1 MNLMTIQNLRRP
13 DLRSTEHAELRTA
26 DRTPTLGQVAEV
38 AGVSIATASRVLN
51 NSAPVSVQARQQ
63 VRDAVVRLGYV
74 RHRAAPSSPRGRVRS
89 VAAVICTNNTR
100 FFADPFFAQVLGA
113 ATEEF
118 STHDVPLMVVVAP
131 DDRVSIVERYLQS
144 GHVDGVL

>member
-1 MNLMTIQNLRRP
+1 MNEMTIQNIRRP
-13 DLRSTEHAELRTA
+13 ELRVPAELRSDHRT
-26 DRTPTLGQVAEV
+26 DVRTELRGGELTDLRTGERTPTLGQVAEL

-89 VAAVICTNNTR
+89 VAAV
-100 FFADPFFAQVLGA
+100 V
-113 ATEEF
+113 
-118 STHDVPLMVVVAP
+118 
-131 DDRVSIVERYLQS
+131 
-144 GHVDGVL
+144 